1 MPPFFSFSA
10 NSSIVISS
18 IFPLHEKI
26 VFFLHTRNSAN
37 RKIQK
42 TALCWFFFISFL
54 LCVILFCNQFELD
67 SDSCTHCTTLSLS
80 ISNRNNPLADSE
92 IQRESFSVFVCHPIK
107 DEAKLHSRSVVFF
120 HFSDFYFAK
129 KYSSPHNGWL
139 ENWRRRRKYNI
150 IFNFFARDL

>member
-42 TALCWFFFISFL
+42 TALCWFSFISFL

-107 DEAKLHSRSVVFF
+107 DEAKLHSRKVSCAFPLF
-120 HFSDFYFAK
+120 WFLFREK
-129 KYSSPHNGWL
+129 
-139 ENWRRRRKYNI
+139 I
-150 IFNFFARDL
+150 FFASQWLIGKLKTEEKI